1 LREAAVSEEIW
12 TEVRV
17 RAGNTIYKGHY
28 RVQRDEVVVHRTG
41 GKKSARL
48 GAAPAQVLA
57 EKLLRELVA
66 GAQGK
71 AREGP
76 G

>member
-1 LREAAVSEEIW
+1 MSEEIW

-48 GAAPAQVLA
+48 GTAPAEVLA

-66 GAQGK
+66 EGK
-71 AREGP
+71 A
-76 G
+76 

>member
-1 LREAAVSEEIW
+1 MSEEGW

-28 RVQRDEVVVHRTG
+28 RVERNEVVVRRIG
-41 GKKSARL
+41 GERSARL
-48 GAAPAQVLA
+48 GAMPAQVLA

-66 GAQGK
+66 EGK
-71 AREGP
+71 A
-76 G
+76 

>member
-1 LREAAVSEEIW
+1 MSEEIW

-28 RVQRDEVVVHRTG
+28 RVERNEVVVRRTG
-41 GKKSARL
+41 DEKSARL

-66 GAQGK
+66 EGK
-71 AREGP
+71 A
-76 G
+76 

>member
-66 GAQGK
+66 EGK
-71 AREGP
+71 A
-76 G
+76 

>member
-1 LREAAVSEEIW
+1 LREAAVREEIW

-28 RVQRDEVVVHRTG
+28 RFERNEVVVRRTG
-41 GKKSARL
+41 GEKSARL

-57 EKLLRELVA
+57 EKLLRELA
-66 GAQGK
+66 AEK
-71 AREGP
+71 A
-76 G
+76 